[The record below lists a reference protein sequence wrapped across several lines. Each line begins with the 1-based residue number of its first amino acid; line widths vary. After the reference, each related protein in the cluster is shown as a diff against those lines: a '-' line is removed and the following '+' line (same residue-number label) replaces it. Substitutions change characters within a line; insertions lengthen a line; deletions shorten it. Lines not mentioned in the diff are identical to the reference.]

1 MIEKVQLTPNGWSK
15 EQTQAYN
22 RFIRARN
29 NVSLG
34 QYRRH
39 NTKTWQPTSDVVCT
53 VDIEG
58 MNHPLFESNDAWG
71 EYKEASLAWWA
82 VEPSFRDEERLRSTR
97 GDYGKADNWDV
108 RASYVKD
115 SFKNIEKGN

>member
-1 MIEKVQLTPNGWSK
+1 MSNFTP
-15 EQTQAYN
+15 EQTRAYE

-34 QYRRH
+34 QYRQY
-39 NTKTWQPTSDVVCT
+39 NKNPWQPTSDVVCT
-53 VDIEG
+53 VDSESL
-58 MNHPLFESNDAWG
+58 NHPLFEQNDAWL

-82 VEPSFRDEERLRSTR
+82 IEPRYRDEQRLRSSR

-115 SFKNIEKGN
+115 SFKNIEKGQ